1 MSPTVREV
9 RYADRYAVD
18 ALKRRNQ
25 LVTKS
30 SSDQWNRLW
39 QKNPTKPKDQSLPMG
54 WVLEHCGNV
63 VGYLGNVQ
71 IYYYLGG
78 KRFLAAAARGFAVD
92 SLFRSHTLRLAA
104 AFFSQKN
111 VDLLLNTSANESAA
125 AVFQLCKAEKVPC
138 PDYDKALFW
147 IIRSRQ
153 VVSSALRKKS
163 GCNMALAAIGGILF
177 GWVIYVERFLRRRG
191 PLGNGVGWD
200 IQIIEASSVGTEFDE
215 LWQRTL
221 QERPQCI
228 LAERSAK
235 SLRWHFGH
243 CVDSDRQEKFICAW
257 TDDKLV
263 GYVVLTRENSEE
275 IGLMRSRI
283 VDLIAENNAPEL
295 IDFLLYAAYQQARI
309 DGSHLLEIIGFPLQI
324 RERIMIGRA
333 YTRQLPSW
341 PFWYKAVAPALCNS
355 ALRREDAWYAS
366 MYDGDASL

>member
-1 MSPTVREV
+1 MNPTVREV
-9 RYADRYAVD
+9 RYADGDAVD
-18 ALKRRNQ
+18 ALKRRNR
-25 LVTKS
+25 LVTKW
-30 SSDQWNRLW
+30 SSDQWIRLL
-39 QKNPTKPKDQSLPMG
+39 QENPTKPKDKSLPMG

-71 IYYYLGG
+71 IYYYFGG
-78 KRFLAAAARGFAVD
+78 KRFLAAAAHGFAVD
-92 SLFRSHTLRLAA
+92 SLFRGHTLRLTS

-111 VDLLLNTSANESAA
+111 VDLLLNTSANKSAA

-138 PDYDKALFW
+138 PDYDKAMYW

-163 GCNMALAAIGGILF
+163 GCNIALAAIGGILF
-177 GWVIYVERFLRRRG
+177 GWVIYVERLVRRRG
-191 PLGNGVGWD
+191 PFGNGVGWD
-200 IQIIEASSVGTEFDE
+200 IRTIEASSVGAEFDE

-228 LAERSAK
+228 LAERSAE

-243 CVDSDRQEKFICAW
+243 CVDSDRKAKFICAW
-257 TDDKLV
+257 TADKLV

-309 DGSHLLEIIGFPLQI
+309 DGSHLLELIGFPLRI
-324 RERIMIGRA
+324 RERLVAGRA

-341 PFWYKAVAPALCNS
+341 PFWYKAVAPVLFDRV
-355 ALRREDAWYAS
+355 LGQEDVWYAS